1 MKQALE
7 AARLAGAS
15 ERMQR
20 QILNNVARILP
31 DFPLTLSPPQMGR
44 IIHKIVRSISKN
56 HDPYLKIKE
65 KSNRLALG
73 IYKKLKRKI
82 SHSDDRLLM
91 ALELAIAGNIID
103 YGVKNSLN
111 IEAELKSILAK
122 EDKAIRNKKKA
133 TFNYISFKQ
142 TLKKA
147 KTILYL
153 GDNAGEVVFDRV
165 LIEEIKRI
173 DNSKRVIY
181 AVKEGPIIND
191 ALIDDAH
198 RCGIDK
204 IAEVISSGLDAPG
217 TVLSLCKKKFLKIY
231 NEANMIISKGQGNFE
246 SLSNAKKG
254 IFFLFMAKCPVIA
267 KEVGC
272 DVGNINL
279 LYEPAKR

>member
-1 MKQALE
+1 LKQALE

-73 IYKKLKRKI
+73 IYNKLKRKI

-111 IEAELKSILAK
+111 IEVELKSILAK

-133 TFNYISFKQ
+133 IFNYISFKQ
-142 TLKKA
+142 ALKKA

-173 DNSKRVIY
+173 DKSKRVIY
-181 AVKEGPIIND
+181 TVKERPIIND

-204 IAEVISSGLDAPG
+204 IAEVISSGSDAPG

-231 NEANMIISKGQGNFE
+231 NDADMIISKGQGNFE